1 MSWPG
6 IRRLILPTALSVT
19 SFGVTLACGSDD
31 DSKQQPLVQCSE
43 VTSTT
48 CQKCLTPDGGLACEP
63 STTCFFDPGDQSCH
77 DGVA

>member
-1 MSWPG
+1 
-6 IRRLILPTALSVT
+6 
-19 SFGVTLACGSDD
+19 
-31 DSKQQPLVQCSE
+31 